1 MVVNYEG
8 CGNTVGAEVVVLPLK
23 EDVLRSIYEAF
34 AEWSTRFSFVCTKNC
49 AACCTQNVTMTA
61 VEGEVIHRLIRE
73 NGREGWLAEKL
84 QAKWATVRPRMT
96 TNDFAGACLQGADVH
111 PEECGNMSP
120 CPFLENGCCQIYEVR
135 PFSCRCF
142 ASEQRC
148 LSETSAL
155 LPEHYLSASTAVM
168 QIIEH
173 LGQGEYWGNMLD
185 VLSALCDL
193 PENRN
198 YYATVL
204 PTSFADQSRIQ
215 VIKAKPLPGFLLLDE
230 EMGKIA
236 PLLDAI
242 FTRKVGE
249 KTVESILNGR

>member
-1 MVVNYEG
+1 M
-8 CGNTVGAEVVVLPLK
+8 LPLK
-23 EDVLRSIYEAF
+23 EDILRSIYDAF
-34 AEWSTRFSFVCTKNC
+34 AEWSTGFSFVCSKNC

-73 NGREGWLAEKL
+73 NGHEGWLAEKL
-84 QAKWATVRPRMT
+84 QAKGETVRPWMT
-96 TNDFAGACLQGADVH
+96 TNDFAGACLQGEDVQ
-111 PEECGNMSP
+111 PEEYGNMSP
-120 CPFLENGCCQIYEVR
+120 CPFLENGCCRIYEVR

-142 ASEQRC
+142 ASEQKC
-148 LSETSAL
+148 FSGTSAL
-155 LPEHYLSASTAVM
+155 LPEYYLSASTAVM

-193 PENRN
+193 PENRS
-198 YYATVL
+198 YVTLL
-204 PTSFADQSRIQ
+204 PASFADQSRVQ

-230 EMGKIA
+230 EMDKIA

>member
-1 MVVNYEG
+1 M
-8 CGNTVGAEVVVLPLK
+8 LPLK
-23 EDVLRSIYEAF
+23 EDVLQNIYEAF
-34 AEWSTRFSFVCTKNC
+34 AEWSAGFSFVCTKNC

-61 VEGEVIHRLIRE
+61 VEGEAIHRLIRE
-73 NGREGWLAEKL
+73 NGQEGWLAEKL
-84 QAKWATVRPRMT
+84 QSKGEIKRPWMT
-96 TNDFAGACLQGADVH
+96 INDFAGACLQGEDVQS
-111 PEECGNMSP
+111 EEYGNMSP
-120 CPFLENGCCQIYEVR
+120 CPFLENGCCRIYAVR

-148 LSETSAL
+148 FSGTSAL
-155 LPEHYLSASTAVM
+155 LPEYYLSASMAVM

-193 PENRN
+193 PENRR
-198 YYATVL
+198 YAALL
-204 PTSFADQSRIQ
+204 PVSFTDQSRIQ

-230 EMGKIA
+230 EMEKIS
-236 PLLDAI
+236 PLLDTI
-242 FTRKVGE
+242 FSRKVGE

>member
-1 MVVNYEG
+1 MP
-8 CGNTVGAEVVVLPLK
+8 PLK
-23 EDVLRSIYEAF
+23 EDILQNIYEIF
-34 AEWSTRFSFVCTKNC
+34 AEWSAGFSFACTKNC

-61 VEGEVIHRLIRE
+61 VEGELIHRLIRE
-73 NGREGWLAEKL
+73 NGREEWFAGKL
-84 QAKWATVRPRMT
+84 QAKGESERPRMT
-96 TNDFAGACLQGADVH
+96 TNDFAGACLGKGEDV
-111 PEECGNMSP
+111 ESEQYGNMSP
-120 CPFLENGCCQIYEVR
+120 CPFLETGCCQIYEVR

-148 LSETSAL
+148 FSGTSAL
-155 LPEHYLSASTAVM
+155 LPEYYLSASTAVM

-193 PENRN
+193 PENRS
-198 YYATVL
+198 YATLL
-204 PTSFADQSRIQ
+204 PASFVEQSRIQ

-230 EMGKIA
+230 EMEKIA

>member
-1 MVVNYEG
+1 MP
-8 CGNTVGAEVVVLPLK
+8 PLK
-23 EDVLRSIYEAF
+23 EDILQNIYEVF
-34 AEWSTRFSFVCTKNC
+34 TEWSAGFSFACTKNC

-61 VEGEVIHRLIRE
+61 LEGEVIHRLIRE
-73 NGREGWLAEKL
+73 NDRQGWLAGKL
-84 QAKWATVRPRMT
+84 QGKKETERPRMT
-96 TNDFAGACLQGADVH
+96 TNDFASACLGKGEVVQS
-111 PEECGNMSP
+111 EQNGNMSS

-148 LSETSAL
+148 LSGTSAL
-155 LPEHYLSASTAVM
+155 LPEYYLSASTAVM

-193 PENRN
+193 PENRSC
-198 YYATVL
+198 ATLL
-204 PTSFADQSRIQ
+204 PPNFADQSRVQ

-230 EMGKIA
+230 EMEKIA

>member
-1 MVVNYEG
+1 MP
-8 CGNTVGAEVVVLPLK
+8 PLK
-23 EDVLRSIYEAF
+23 EDILQIIYEAF
-34 AEWSTRFSFVCTKNC
+34 AEWSAGFSFACTKKC

-61 VEGEVIHRLIRE
+61 VEGEVVHRLIRE
-73 NGREGWLAEKL
+73 NDREGWLAGKL
-84 QAKWATVRPRMT
+84 QAKGETERPRMT
-96 TNDFAGACLQGADVH
+96 TNDFAGACLGKGEDVQS
-111 PEECGNMSP
+111 EQSGNMYP
-120 CPFLENGCCQIYEVR
+120 CPFLEHGCCQIYEVR

-148 LSETSAL
+148 LSGTSAL
-155 LPEHYLSASTAVM
+155 LPEYYLSASTAVM

-193 PENRN
+193 PENRSC
-198 YYATVL
+198 ATLL
-204 PTSFADQSRIQ
+204 PPSFADQSRIQ
-215 VIKAKPLPGFLLLDE
+215 VIKAKPLPGFLLLDD
-230 EMGKIA
+230 EMEKIA

-249 KTVESILNGR
+249 KTVESILNGK

>member
-1 MVVNYEG
+1 M
-8 CGNTVGAEVVVLPLK
+8 LPLK
-23 EDVLRSIYEAF
+23 EVVLHSIYEAF
-34 AEWSTRFSFVCTKNC
+34 AEWSAGFSFVCTKNC
-49 AACCTQNVTMTA
+49 AACCTQNVSMTA

-84 QAKWATVRPRMT
+84 QAKGEIKRPWMT
-96 TNDFAGACLQGADVH
+96 TNDFAGACLQGEDVQS
-111 PEECGNMSP
+111 EEYGNMSS
-120 CPFLENGCCQIYEVR
+120 CPFLENGCCQIYAVR

-148 LSETSAL
+148 FSGTSAL
-155 LPEHYLSASTAVM
+155 LPEYYLSASTAVM

-198 YYATVL
+198 YATLL
-204 PTSFADQSRIQ
+204 PASFANQSRVQ

-236 PLLDAI
+236 PLLEAI

-249 KTVESILNGR
+249 TTVESILNGR

>member
-1 MVVNYEG
+1 MP
-8 CGNTVGAEVVVLPLK
+8 PLK
-23 EDVLRSIYEAF
+23 EEILLSIYEAF
-34 AEWSTRFSFVCTKNC
+34 GEWSAGFSFACGKNC
-49 AACCTQNVTMTA
+49 AACCSQNVTMTA
-61 VEGEVIHRLIRE
+61 VEGEAIHRLIRE
-73 NGREGWLAEKL
+73 NGRESWLARNL
-84 QAKWATVRPRMT
+84 QLKGETCRPRMT
-96 TNDFAGACLQGADVH
+96 TNDFASACLGKGEDVQ
-111 PEECGNMSP
+111 PEQYGNMSP

-148 LSETSAL
+148 LAGTSAL
-155 LPEHYLSASTAVM
+155 LPEYYLSASTAVM

-193 PENRN
+193 PENRSV
-198 YYATVL
+198 ATLL
-204 PTSFADQSRIQ
+204 PPSFADQARVQ
-215 VIKAKPLPGFLLLDE
+215 LVKARPLPGFLLLEDE
-230 EMGKIA
+230 REKIT

-242 FTRKVGE
+242 FTRKVGG